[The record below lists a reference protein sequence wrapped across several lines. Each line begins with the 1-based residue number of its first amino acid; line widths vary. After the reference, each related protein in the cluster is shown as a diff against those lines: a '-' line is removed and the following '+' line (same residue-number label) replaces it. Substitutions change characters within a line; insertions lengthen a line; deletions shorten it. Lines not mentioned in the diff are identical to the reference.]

1 MSAAV
6 VQTIA
11 PAQKGFG
18 PMKSTCSAFA
28 FCFLITIYFSPICV
42 AGTIDPQVQLAE
54 LPPSASFSPDPR
66 TMLTGL
72 LQNHREIMSYRHR
85 VESAENNLRQSI
97 GEYLPSVDFTG
108 DAGHEE
114 IQKESATTTREW
126 RHEVKLRGTQ
136 LITDFGK
143 TTGAISRNR
152 VALEQ
157 AQATLESITQ
167 QTLRDGITAYLQVV
181 RARERLKSAL
191 RSEGRIKELT
201 GVEKALVEKGAGL
214 TSDVLQAKSQLAGAM
229 ALRVEAKGELQL
241 ARNHFQAVF
250 YHYPT
255 DEEVAT
261 FLEIP
266 LPSADLPEELISAID
281 TALEHNPEIRIT
293 QLDLDLSKRDITMAR
308 SAFFP
313 TLNLF
318 GEAINANDDSGAQ
331 GYRKD
336 YSVGVEFNYNL
347 FNGAGDYAAV
357 KSAAATHTAAASH
370 LAHAK
375 ELIREQVRNS
385 WEQFLT
391 LSQRKDLLD
400 QQTGILGNF
409 LELAKKERTMGTRSL
424 LDVLTGEVNY
434 INAQGTA
441 IAAGEDLKIAAFNLL
456 FSMGRMKLDLIG
468 AGQ

>member
-1 MSAAV
+1 M
-6 VQTIA
+6 
-11 PAQKGFG
+11 
-18 PMKSTCSAFA
+18 
-28 FCFLITIYFSPICV
+28 
-42 AGTIDPQVQLAE
+42 
-54 LPPSASFSPDPR
+54 
-66 TMLTGL
+66 
-72 LQNHREIMSYRHR
+72 
-85 VESAENNLRQSI
+85 
-97 GEYLPSVDFTG
+97 
-108 DAGHEE
+108 
-114 IQKESATTTREW
+114 
-126 RHEVKLRGTQ
+126 
-136 LITDFGK
+136 ITDFGR
-143 TTGAISRNR
+143 TTGTIDRNR

-167 QTLRDGITAYLQVV
+167 QTLRDGITAYIQVV

-191 RSEGRIKELT
+191 RSEDRIKELT

-255 DEEVAT
+255 DEEVAA
-261 FLEIP
+261 FEEVP
-266 LPSADLPEELISAID
+266 LPSQSLPEELNPAID
-281 TALEHNPEIRIT
+281 TALKNNPELRIT
-293 QLDLDLSKRDITMAR
+293 QLDLDLSKRDITIAN

-313 TLNLF
+313 TLNLY
-318 GEAINANDDSGAQ
+318 GEAINANDDGGAQ

-336 YSVGVEFNYNL
+336 YSVGVEFSYNL
-347 FNGAGDYAAV
+347 FNGAGDYAAA
-357 KSAAATHTAAASH
+357 KSATATRTAAASH

-441 IAAGEDLKIAAFNLL
+441 IAAGEDLKIAAYNLL
-456 FSMGRMKLDLIG
+456 FSMGRMNLTRVSS
-468 AGQ
+468 GQ